1 MLSGNGRHRRP
12 RQAPALVVAAGVT
25 GSAIA
30 IPLLGAGT
38 ASADQGPWDRLVE
51 CETGGDWAA
60 DEGNDYYG
68 GLQLSDEEWEANGGL
83 DLAPRA
89 DMATPAQQIQVG
101 KRILAA
107 QGPSAWPGC
116 ALSAGLTVQD
126 GTSAAATPAPRDT
139 TATRNTSAT
148 EDTDEGATGKK
159 GKAGEEDGAPASART
174 GSPAAPSS
182 SPEDAPPSA
191 SDAPVSP
198 SATSGGKNGGTEH
211 KRGKHAK
218 PDASGSPASTPS
230 ADATGGPSASE
241 GPDSTTVPGTGL
253 PDETSATSGDDRD
266 SGADRSA
273 PGGRH
278 AATDTEGQNG
288 ADGTEKAD
296 PYKVREGDNLW
307 SIAEAHKLSEG
318 WTGLYEQNKKIV
330 GEDPDLILP
339 GQSLD
344 LGADSGR

>member
-60 DEGNDYYG
+60 DSGNDYYG
-68 GLQLSDEEWEANGGL
+68 GLQLSDEEWEAHGGL

-101 KRILAA
+101 QRILAA

-116 ALSAGLTVQD
+116 ALTAGLTTED
-126 GTSAAATPAPRDT
+126 GSTASAPAPEDT
-139 TATRNTSAT
+139 PSAT
-148 EDTDEGATGKK
+148 APGEKQTDKKDKKEKKGEGSSSSASADPSASKTPDAEASTGAPSSDASASPSGKDEAAGADATTGESGATGH
-159 GKAGEEDGAPASART
+159 S
-174 GSPAAPSS
+174 
-182 SPEDAPPSA
+182 
-191 SDAPVSP
+191 
-198 SATSGGKNGGTEH
+198 
-211 KRGKHAK
+211 RGKHAK
-218 PDASGSPASTPS
+218 PAPSGSPSGAAEPS
-230 ADATGGPSASE
+230 GSASPSE
-241 GPDSTTVPGTGL
+241 STTVPGSDLSG
-253 PDETSATSGDDRD
+253 ETSATPGDGRD

-278 AATDTEGQNG
+278 AATDTEGQKG
-288 ADGTEKAD
+288 ADGADKAD

-307 SIAEAHKLSEG
+307 SIAEAHKLADG

-330 GEDPDLILP
+330 GADPDLILP

-344 LGADSGR
+344 LGAESGR

>member
-38 ASADQGPWDRLVE
+38 ASADQGPWDRLAQ

-60 DEGNDYYG
+60 DKGNDYYG
-68 GLQLSDEEWEANGGL
+68 GLQLSEDEWEANGGL

-101 KRILAA
+101 QRILAA

-116 ALSAGLTVQD
+116 ALSAGLTAEDGSTTSTTVPQD
-126 GTSAAATPAPRDT
+126 APSA
-139 TATRNTSAT
+139 
-148 EDTDEGATGKK
+148 EDTDQARQDKKDGKTDPSAPESADPSASSTPDATDTPTPDASASPSDEDGTKAEDGTGSKADATGKSRARHAK
-159 GKAGEEDGAPASART
+159 PDPSDASDGSAG
-174 GSPAAPSS
+174 PAAPSGS
-182 SPEDAPPSA
+182 AAAPGA
-191 SDAPVSP
+191 D
-198 SATSGGKNGGTEH
+198 
-211 KRGKHAK
+211 
-218 PDASGSPASTPS
+218 PA
-230 ADATGGPSASE
+230 
-241 GPDSTTVPGTGL
+241 
-253 PDETSATSGDDRD
+253 DETSATSGAGRD

-278 AATDTEGQNG
+278 AAPDAAGQKG
-288 ADGTEKAD
+288 ADGADKAD
-296 PYKVREGDNLW
+296 VYKVREGDNLW
-307 SIAEAHKLSEG
+307 SIAEEHEVPGG

-330 GEDPDLILP
+330 GDDPDLILP

-344 LGADSGR
+344 LGADSGQ

>member
-60 DEGNDYYG
+60 DSGNDYYG
-68 GLQLSDEEWEANGGL
+68 GLQLSEDEWEANGGL

-101 KRILAA
+101 QRILAT

-116 ALSAGLTVQD
+116 ALTAGLTVQD
-126 GTSAAATPAPRDT
+126 GQAAPAPVTPAPQDT
-139 TATRNTSAT
+139 ASAKET
-148 EDTDEGATGKK
+148 GKADNKEKTDKKDEGA
-159 GKAGEEDGAPASART
+159 S
-174 GSPAAPSS
+174 
-182 SPEDAPPSA
+182 PSA
-191 SDAPVSP
+191 SADPSASTTPDADASGGTPSADASASP
-198 SATSGGKNGGTEH
+198 SGTGKDAATGKDAGTG
-211 KRGKHAK
+211 KSRGKHAK
-218 PDASGSPASTPS
+218 PEPSGTPS
-230 ADATGGPSASE
+230 GATGSSASASPSE
-241 GPDSTTVPGTGL
+241 STTVPGG
-253 PDETSATSGDDRD
+253 ETSATPGDDRD

-278 AATDTEGQNG
+278 AATDTEGQKGANG
-288 ADGTEKAD
+288 ADKAD
-296 PYKVREGDNLW
+296 SYKVREGDNLW
-307 SIAEAHKLSEG
+307 SIAEAHKLADG
-318 WTGLYEQNKKIV
+318 WTGLYEQNKKIIGV
-330 GEDPDLILP
+330 DPDLILP